1 MRPVKQSLPEG
12 GIGRGSQSSVTA
24 ERDIEYMISRFRKE
38 GYSFLGVT
46 LANFGKDVERLL
58 AGNLQG
64 DKLFLGFKSRKGQCL
79 PAFLSGFT
87 SRIFA
92 KDGTVLEDADPLA
105 IYAVRQIT
113 LAWAKCEFPM
123 AQTMVNRGITK
134 YLQTEE
140 EVRSWDSTFS
150 EDELSFQNLKQV
162 FLALFWDSLNQVEHN
177 LFNLAVIPRHGPGY
191 TASHAIG
198 NSKWYDLHWTR
209 RLDRVL
215 PYQEFIRA
223 SGRHD
228 FLVDAPN
235 LLSPGNEDPVRV
247 TFVPKTVDKCRTIAM
262 EPTSMMYAQK
272 AVANALRESF
282 EIRTPYGSVKNFLD
296 LKHQDQNRD
305 LARKGSLDGSLATLD
320 LSDASDRVSNQLVR
334 ALLDGFPLLFEAV
347 DATRSRKAD
356 IQGKVYRLSKYASM
370 GSDMCFPIE
379 SMIFLAI
386 AVMSCLEKRRLPG
399 YSHLPVNPKNIR
411 ELIGSVSVYGD
422 DIIVPSD
429 TALIAIR
436 NLETFGFKVN
446 DRKSF
451 WTGLFRESCGADW
464 YNGTDISVSRLRRPI
479 PIASSQ
485 AKEIVSLVEFRNDLF
500 QKRGLWKTAEYLDG
514 IIESKIR
521 WYPPVHHD
529 SSSVLGAHTF
539 LDPDFGP
546 EVYWDTQLHKYAIK
560 GYFVKSRQPVNS
572 VDGWEALLKF
582 FVEREDLPLNHEALL
597 RSGRPAEVYLNIG
610 WGSPK

>member
-1 MRPVKQSLPEG
+1 
-12 GIGRGSQSSVTA
+12 VTA
-24 ERDIEYMISRFRKE
+24 ERDIEYIISRFRKE

-92 KDGTVLEDADPLA
+92 KDGTVLADADPLA

-150 EDELSFQNLKQV
+150 EEELSFQNLKQV
-162 FLALFWDSLNQVEHN
+162 FLALFWDSLNQVEHR

-198 NSKWYDLHWTR
+198 NSKWYDLHWTQ

-235 LLSPGNEDPVRV
+235 LLSPWNEDPVRV

-282 EIRTPYGSVKNFLD
+282 EIRTPYGCVKNFLD
-296 LKHQDQNRD
+296 LNDQDHNRN

-386 AVMSCLEKRRLPG
+386 AVMSCLEKKRLPG
-399 YSHLPVNPKNIR
+399 YSHLPTNPKNIR
-411 ELIGSVSVYGD
+411 ELVGSVSVYGD

-560 GYFVKSRQPVNS
+560 GYFVKDRLPVNI